1 MHCYLGLR
9 FFYFT
14 KMRDSLIF
22 YRSFYEAI
30 NELPKET
37 QAEVYHAIFEFS
49 LNFKEIELSGLAKT
63 IFTLIKPQL
72 QANNKRFENGTK
84 PKHKQYNSK
93 TEATDKQDLSK
104 SEANNNVN
112 VNNNKNKKDNDNKFT
127 PPTLLDVQNYF
138 KENGYTLESAT
149 KAFNYYDTA
158 QWKDSKGNKVK
169 SWKQKMQGVWF
180 KDENKIKVDNGIEER
195 FTPTGQRLII
205 PY

>member
-1 MHCYLGLR
+1 
-9 FFYFT
+9 
-14 KMRDSLIF
+14 MRDSLIF

-49 LNFKEIELSGLAKT
+49 LNYKEIELSGLSKT

-84 PKHKQYNSK
+84 PKHKQNESK
-93 TEATDKQDLSK
+93 TEAKDKQDLSK
-104 SEANNNVN
+104 SEANNNNN

-127 PPTLLDVQNYF
+127 PPTLLEVQNYF

>member
-1 MHCYLGLR
+1 
-9 FFYFT
+9 
-14 KMRDSLIF
+14 MRDSLIF

-49 LNFKEIELSGLAKT
+49 LNYKEIELSGLSKT

-72 QANNKRFENGTK
+72 KANNKRFENGTK
-84 PKHKQYNSK
+84 PKHKQNESK
-93 TEATDKQDLSK
+93 TEAKDKQDLSK
-104 SEANNNVN
+104 SEANNNNN

-127 PPTLLDVQNYF
+127 PPTLSEVQAYF
-138 KENGYTLESAT
+138 IENGYTLESST

-195 FTPTGQRLII
+195 FTPSGQRLII

>member
-1 MHCYLGLR
+1 
-9 FFYFT
+9 
-14 KMRDSLIF
+14 MRDSLIF

-49 LNFKEIELSGLAKT
+49 LNYKEIELSGLSKT

-84 PKHKQYNSK
+84 PKHKQNESK
-93 TEATDKQDLSK
+93 TEAKDKQDLSK
-104 SEANNNVN
+104 TQANNNVN

-127 PPTLLDVQNYF
+127 PPTLLEVQNYF

-195 FTPTGQRLII
+195 FTPSGQRLII

>member
-1 MHCYLGLR
+1 
-9 FFYFT
+9 
-14 KMRDSLIF
+14 MRDSLIF

-72 QANNKRFENGTK
+72 EANNKRFANGTK
-84 PKHKQYNSK
+84 PKHKQVESK
-93 TEATDKQDLSK
+93 TEAKDKQDLSK
-104 SEANNNVN
+104 SEANNNNN

-127 PPTLLDVQNYF
+127 PPTLLEVQNYF
-138 KENGYTLESAT
+138 KENGYTLESST

>member
-1 MHCYLGLR
+1 
-9 FFYFT
+9 
-14 KMRDSLIF
+14 MRDSLIF

-49 LNFKEIELSGLAKT
+49 LNYKEIELSGLSKT

-84 PKHKQYNSK
+84 PKHKQNESK
-93 TEATDKQDLSK
+93 TEAKYKQDLSK
-104 SEANNNVN
+104 TQANNNVN

-127 PPTLLDVQNYF
+127 PPTLSEVQAYF
-138 KENGYTLESAT
+138 IENGYTLESSV
-149 KAFNYYDTA
+149 KAFNYYDSA
-158 QWKDSKGNKVK
+158 NWLDSKGNKVK

-180 KDENKIKVDNGIEER
+180 KEENKIKFTYKHI
-195 FTPTGQRLII
+195 TPTYG
-205 PY
+205 

>member
-1 MHCYLGLR
+1 
-9 FFYFT
+9 
-14 KMRDSLIF
+14 MRDSLIF

-72 QANNKRFENGTK
+72 EANNKRFANGTK
-84 PKHKQYNSK
+84 PKHKQVESK
-93 TEATDKQDLSK
+93 TEAKDKQDLSK
-104 SEANNNVN
+104 SEANNNNN

-127 PPTLLDVQNYF
+127 PPTLLEVQNYF

-195 FTPTGQRLII
+195 FTPSGQRLII